1 MGKNEVAIH
10 IFAETLQVKVFFP
23 IDWLDP
29 CNKKKF
35 AHKQSYQTISVLV
48 CILDDMG
55 NSGSIAEII
64 THLETPLVGVKTNNC
79 WTRKNDKTSS
89 QMIHQPPVVP
99 LARLSSDTTRNRP
112 HHRSARARNI
122 ILDRQEAWE
131 EVFMSGGWHR
141 YENANLHSSGGSHT
155 ILFLLTWRAL
165 SPQSDSLTDTETQ
178 TNKKQ
183 GSKAKQE

>member
-1 MGKNEVAIH
+1 M
-10 IFAETLQVKVFFP
+10 
-23 IDWLDP
+23 IDWIP
-29 CNKKKF
+29 VTICCSKKKF
-35 AHKQSYQTISVLV
+35 AHKQSYQTISVFV

-79 WTRKNDKTSS
+79 WTRKNDKISS
-89 QMIHQPPVVP
+89 QMFHQPPVVP

-131 EVFMSGGWHR
+131 EVIIYSSCQEDYTHLTMLIFFRWGPYPPR
-141 YENANLHSSGGSHT
+141 HSRVT
-155 ILFLLTWRAL
+155 FPLPT
-165 SPQSDSLTDTETQ
+165 
-178 TNKKQ
+178 K
-183 GSKAKQE
+183 

>member
-1 MGKNEVAIH
+1 MGKCFMGKKSCNQYFCGDFI
-10 IFAETLQVKVFFP
+10 TLSFFQL
-23 IDWLDP
+23 IDWIP
-29 CNKKKF
+29 VTICCSEKKL
-35 AHKQSYQTISVLV
+35 AHKQSYQTFSVLV

-79 WTRKNDKTSS
+79 WTRKNDKISS
-89 QMIHQPPVVP
+89 QMFHQPPVVP

-131 EVFMSGGWHR
+131 EVIIYSSCQEDYTHLTMLIFFRWGPYPPS
-141 YENANLHSSGGSHT
+141 HSRVT
-155 ILFLLTWRAL
+155 FPLPT
-165 SPQSDSLTDTETQ
+165 
-178 TNKKQ
+178 K
-183 GSKAKQE
+183 

>member
-79 WTRKNDKTSS
+79 WTRKNDKISS

-131 EVFMSGGWHR
+131 EVLISGGWHTSD
-141 YENANLHSSGGSHT
+141 NVNLHSSGGSHT

-165 SPQSDSLTDTETQ
+165 SPQSDSLTDTKTQ